1 MKDPL
6 GARRQSLEARLQ
18 NRATAGGIDLQRL
31 RRQAAVERLLVRLE
45 HAHPG
50 RWVLK
55 GGMALEFRL
64 GDRARTTRDLDLAL
78 RDGPTDAADVRDLVI
93 EAASRDPD
101 GDGFEFRVGAA
112 SSLRADEAGRP
123 GWRLPLEARLAG
135 RVFAQFRVDV
145 VARAEEL
152 QDTERL
158 QLPGAL
164 GFAGIA
170 TTDVEAASPAQQF
183 AEKLHALTRTYA
195 GDRPSTRVRDL
206 PDLILLIENGLA
218 PDSSLAHLVERV
230 FAIRATHP
238 VPDQLPDPPAS
249 WSGPYAAMA
258 ADLDIGAPAVA
269 DAMRLLR
276 DFWQSTTDPQ
286 PER

>member
-1 MKDPL
+1 MANAIT
-6 GARRQSLEARLQ
+6 ARRQSLEARLQ
-18 NRATAGGIDLQRL
+18 NQAAARGVDLQRL
-31 RRQAAVERLLVRLE
+31 RRQVAVERLLVRLE
-45 HAHPG
+45 RAHPG
-50 RWVLK
+50 RWILK

-78 RDGPTDAADVRDLVI
+78 RDGPTDAAAVRDLVI

-101 GDGFEFRVGAA
+101 VDGFEFRIGAT

-123 GWRLPLEARLAG
+123 GWRLPVEARLAG
-135 RVFAQFRVDV
+135 RIFAQFRMDI
-145 VARAEEL
+145 VARTDEL

-158 QLPGAL
+158 RLPGAL

-183 AEKLHALTRTYA
+183 AEKLHALTRSYA

-206 PDLILLIENGLA
+206 PDLILLIENGLTA
-218 PDSSLAHLVERV
+218 ESSLARVVERV

-238 VPDQLPDPPAS
+238 LPGHLPDPPVS
-249 WSGPYAAMA
+249 WSAAYAGMA
-258 ADLDIGAPAVA
+258 ADLDIGAPAVT

-276 DFWQSTTDPQ
+276 DFWQSATDAQ